1 MSLFFTQ
8 GHRGVCSKNRLI
20 PGPPGP
26 PVNSEYVNVILDCA
40 SDNSAIQS
48 TPLQS
53 LKVGSSYIFL
63 NNSYSTLIFDQTPNL
78 QFYILLTVPFQISDL
93 AFSIFNTN
101 TFTLYEL
108 LYSQDPNNKN
118 LFIFT
123 FTDITPGIEYNLFVN
138 GSIN

>member
-26 PVNSEYVNVILDCA
+26 QTNSEFMNVNIVCK
-40 SDNSAIQS
+40 SDTSAIQS

-53 LKVGSSYIFL
+53 LKIGSSHIFL
-63 NNSYSTLIFDQTPNL
+63 NNSFSTLIFEKKPNSYFSVL
-78 QFYILLTVPFQISDL
+78 LNIQFQMADL
-93 AFSIFNTN
+93 AFSLFDTKTN
-101 TFTLYEL
+101 RLYEL
-108 LYSQDPNNKN
+108 LYNEDPINKN
-118 LFIFT
+118 LFTFT

-138 GSIN
+138 GSTN